1 MQLRYIFAIV
11 GVTIF
16 GQNDPFNFGTLGR
29 AMTTLFRVAT
39 GEGWTQIMYF
49 QLYGCEGFG
58 TGYDT
63 YVGQTASFITEPS
76 RLLDDGSVDCVHEE
90 FPYFGRIFFG
100 EDTGCVAYA
109 SAYGLVFSNES
120 LI

>member
-11 GVTIF
+11 GVTVF
-16 GQNDPFNFGTLGR
+16 GRNDPFFFGTLGR

-39 GEGWTQIMYF
+39 GEGWTKIMYF
-49 QLYGCEGFG
+49 QLYGCDGFG

-63 YVGQTASFITEPS
+63 YVGDTASFITEPS
-76 RLLDDGSVDCVHEE
+76 RSLNDGSLDCVHEE

-100 EDTGCVAYA
+100 EDRGCAAYFVACD
-109 SAYGLVFSNES
+109 LIISNE
-120 LI
+120 LLM